1 MEGRTAAT
9 QAHARSP
16 WRCSRCVLLQA
27 ACSFVVQRADAR
39 PSRRGFLVVNMAQ
52 VLPSQEF
59 AAAMAFSRQGN
70 LIQAVEKLESGV

>member
-1 MEGRTAAT
+1 
-9 QAHARSP
+9 
-16 WRCSRCVLLQA
+16 
-27 ACSFVVQRADAR
+27 
-39 PSRRGFLVVNMAQ
+39 MAQ